1 MQTLNRRDR
10 MSTVAKDAGTKVI
23 TGKVR
28 LSYANLFKPRAQ
40 EAGQEP
46 KYSVCVLI
54 PKSDKETVAKVK
66 AAIDAA
72 KEKGADQ
79 WGGKVPAGLKMP
91 LRDGD
96 TERDSPE
103 YKGHWFVNANSK
115 QKPGVVGT
123 ERDMEGKLIPLDEAD
138 VYSGCYGRVALNFFP
153 YNQKG
158 NKGVGAGLQNVQ
170 KVADGEALSG
180 RSQASDDFS
189 DTDEDFLS

>member
-1 MQTLNRRDR
+1 
-10 MSTVAKDAGTKVI
+10 MSTPKDAGTKVI

-40 EAGQEP
+40 EPGQEP

-54 PKSDKETVAKVK
+54 PKTDKETVAKVK
-66 AAIDAA
+66 AAIEAA
-72 KEKGADQ
+72 KTGGADQ

-115 QKPGVVGT
+115 QKPGVVTT
-123 ERDMEGKLIPLDEAD
+123 ERDIEGKLIPAEEAE
-138 VYSGCYGRVALNFFP
+138 VYSGCYARVALNFFA

-180 RSQASDDFS
+180 RSNANDDFS
-189 DTDEDFLS
+189 DTDEEFLN